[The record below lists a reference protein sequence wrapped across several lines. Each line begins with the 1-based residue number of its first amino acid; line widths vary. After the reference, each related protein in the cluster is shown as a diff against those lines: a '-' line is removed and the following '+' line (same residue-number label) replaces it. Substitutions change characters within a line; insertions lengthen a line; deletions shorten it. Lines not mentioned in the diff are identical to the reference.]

1 MADNAAKT
9 RRTTHAKP
17 GRAPAGD
24 AQGLR
29 TFRAAT
35 MAEALSEVK
44 KTLGSDAV
52 ILRTRSTKVGGVLGV
67 GARPVVE
74 ITASADP
81 AVAAVAA
88 PRRARPAPSPTSS
101 SATSPPKTPM
111 APARS
116 DAPEA
121 SVDTVEF
128 RSAPAPAPAPAA
140 FATPSSLSRPAA
152 ITRPSAARALLSKDE
167 PLAPSAS
174 ASAVSGASV
183 SATPVSPAP
192 VDHQAVRQL
201 EEEMR
206 AMRAMMGEVLQ
217 ASRSSAPAVAG
228 TLAELGPRGE
238 ALAASGLPEA
248 VLGELSRAIAR
259 ELSPAEQRDE
269 QIVRAVLGRL
279 LGDLVPTG
287 GTIEPKRGETRV
299 VAMVGPTGVGKTTT
313 IAKLA
318 AELKL
323 RRGMRVGLIT
333 ADTYRIAAVEQL
345 RTYAGIIG
353 LPLRVV
359 LGPDELVSARAAL
372 EDRDVILVD
381 TAGRSPRDASK
392 LAALKEL
399 VGAARADEVHL
410 VLSSSMGASA
420 AARAVE
426 RFAAV
431 AGDRQTLRVILSK
444 VDEADEI
451 GAVLGVVRTLGAPVS
466 YLTTGQEVPDDIEP
480 ASASRIVEALLG
492 SELEAAGATA

>member
-9 RRTTHAKP
+9 KRTTPAARGP
-17 GRAPAGD
+17 SGRSAVDD

-29 TFRAAT
+29 TFRAST

-67 GARPVVE
+67 GARAVVE

-81 AVAAVAA
+81 AVAAVAS
-88 PRRARPAPSPTSS
+88 PRRPRPTRQA
-101 SATSPPKTPM
+101 ADAAA
-111 APARS
+111 APARNA
-116 DAPEA
+116 APPPRTEVPEP
-121 SVDTVEF
+121 VDTVEL
-128 RSAPAPAPAPAA
+128 RSAERRAMPP
-140 FATPSSLSRPAA
+140 A
-152 ITRPSAARALLSKDE
+152 ITRPSAARALLSKDD
-167 PLAPSAS
+167 PIATP
-174 ASAVSGASV
+174 VSS
-183 SATPVSPAP
+183 TPVSPAP
-192 VDHQAVRQL
+192 VDQRAVRQL
-201 EEEMR
+201 EDEMR
-206 AMRAMMGEVLQ
+206 AMRSMMTEVLE
-217 ASRSSAPAVAG
+217 ASRSAASGAVSPIAR
-228 TLAELGPRGE
+228 LGPIGG
-238 ALAASGLPEA
+238 ALADSGLPET
-248 VLGELSRAIAR
+248 VLGELSRTVDA
-259 ELSPAEQRDE
+259 ELSRAEKADD
-269 QIVRAVLGRL
+269 QIVRAVLARL

-287 GTIEPKRGETRV
+287 GTIEPKRGTTRV
-299 VAMVGPTGVGKTTT
+299 IAMVGPTGVGKTTT

-318 AELKL
+318 ADLKL
-323 RRGMRVGLIT
+323 RRGLRVGLIT

-359 LGPDELVSARAAL
+359 LGADELASARAAL

-399 VGAARADEVHL
+399 VAAARADEVHL

-431 AGDRQTLRVILSK
+431 ADDRETLRVILSK

-451 GAVLGVVRTLGAPVS
+451 GAVLGVVRTVGAPVS

-480 ASASRIVEALLG
+480 ASGARIAEVLLG
-492 SELEAAGATA
+492 TVPETADAAGAIA